1 MVDFS
6 EIINAIQTGNAKK
19 SESLTVEYLNNKVSA
34 KDILNNGLIKAM
46 EIVGEKFKN
55 NEFYVPEVLVAA
67 RAMKKSINILRPILA
82 QTGVESAGKILIGTV
97 EGDLHDIGKNLVH
110 MMFEGAG
117 FEIIDLGTDVPPEKF
132 VKVAKEEK
140 PDILGMSALLTT
152 TMTSMQKT
160 IDLLEREGLRN
171 EIFIMIGGA
180 PVTES
185 YVKEIGAD
193 GYATDASSAVEI
205 AKKHLNQKD

>member
-1 MVDFS
+1 MINFS

-19 SESLTVEYLNNKVSA
+19 SESLTEEYLENDVSA

-46 EIVGEKFKN
+46 EIIGEKFKN

-67 RAMKKSINILRPILA
+67 RAMKKSIDILRPILA
-82 QTGVESAGKILIGTV
+82 QTGVESKGKIIIGTV
-97 EGDLHDIGKNLVH
+97 EGDLHDIGKNLVI

-117 FEIIDLGTDVPPEKF
+117 FEIIDLGTDVSPEKF
-132 VKVAKEEK
+132 VEVAKEEN

-160 IDLLEREGLRN
+160 IDLLEREGLRK
-171 EIFIMIGGA
+171 EIFVMIGGA

-185 YVKEIGAD
+185 YAKEIGAD
-193 GYATDASSAVEI
+193 GYATDASTAVEI
-205 AKKHLNQKD
+205 AKQNLNK